1 MLISRLGRGILAKSA
16 ASLAPGSAGGLLG
29 SVRVLRKFAGPPP
42 QLGPNRYAKARTK
55 SAEKVEEKNE
65 VHLNFKAF
73 QLEPTLEEY
82 FAKKEIT
89 TPTPIQTMLIPK
101 LLAEPSKSFYVGA
114 QTGSGKTLAYL
125 LPIFTLLKKE
135 EKSLNMEKGTTLS
148 MRPRV
153 LVICPSKELVHQVFS
168 VAKDISHFC
177 KLRVAKLS
185 GEQDF
190 FREKEKLFEGCD
202 IIVGTLRRIEQH
214 INRRSLFTSQVQT
227 IVVDEADTIL
237 DAGDEEALGYFMR
250 IVVNQTVIDQRGTAA
265 RAVFVTATLG
275 GTLKNFLAA
284 SFGSNNPDFELLMDK
299 STHLNLS
306 NIKHEFI
313 HLTEFD
319 KHTAFSTVVKDVA
332 HSLKKHKKTAI
343 IFCETVKSAQSTE
356 YLVKELGHD
365 CVSLHGDVPARLRV
379 QNYDRFQ
386 NKEVPF
392 LIATDVASRGLDFRH
407 VSHVINFDFPQN
419 ASDYLHR
426 VGRTGRAGDRGTAIS
441 LYRNS
446 NLPLVNKLRES
457 YEQGIPLLLT
467 TSNFNKINKEDL
479 RNKNSKRERVSS
491 AALARIE
498 ASQSSLQRARSV
510 GTQELK
516 PREDKSERIVNFK
529 KPPEPREKKTYKRL
543 RNEIKNMPGRVRQS
557 SQKYVKNLQKRMR
570 NLQKSMVDGVKK
582 KSSK

>member
-1 MLISRLGRGILAKSA
+1 VLARTA
-16 ASLAPGSAGGLLG
+16 ASLTAESAGGLLC
-29 SVRVLRKFAGPPP
+29 SARVLRRFSGPPP
-42 QLGPNRYAKARTK
+42 QLGPNRYARARSKSVEKAEQG
-55 SAEKVEEKNE
+55 SE

-73 QLEPTLEEY
+73 NLDETLNQY
-82 FAKKEIT
+82 FEKKEIM

-101 LLAEPSKSFYVGA
+101 LLTEPGKSFYVGA

-125 LPIFTLLKKE
+125 LPLFTQLKKE
-135 EKSLNMEKGTTLS
+135 EKSLNLEKGATIS

-153 LVICPSKELVHQVFS
+153 LIICPSKELVHQVFS
-168 VAKDISHFC
+168 VGKELSHYC

-190 FREKEKLFEGCD
+190 FREKDKLLEGCD
-202 IIVGTLRRIEQH
+202 VVVGTLRRIEQH
-214 INRRSLFTSQVQT
+214 INRKSLFTSQVQT
-227 IVVDEADTIL
+227 IIVDEADTIL
-237 DAGDEEALGYFMR
+237 DAGDEQALGYFMR
-250 IVVNQTVIDQRGTAA
+250 IVVNKEVIEQRGTAA
-265 RAVFVTATLG
+265 RAIFVTATLG
-275 GTLKNFLAA
+275 GTLKNFLNA
-284 SFGSNNPDFELLMDK
+284 SFGVNNPNFETLMDK
-299 STHLNLS
+299 TTHLNLS

-319 KHTAFSTVVKDVA
+319 KHNTLATVVKEVA

-343 IFCETVKSAQSTE
+343 VFCETVKSAQSTE
-356 YLVKELGHD
+356 YMIKEMGFD
-365 CVSLHGDVPARLRV
+365 CVSLHGDIPARLRV

-392 LIATDVASRGLDFRH
+392 LVATDVASRGLDFRH

-446 NLPLVNKLRES
+446 DISLVNKLKES

-479 RNKNSKRERVSS
+479 QNKNSKKVNVAN

-498 ASQSSLQRARSV
+498 ASQSNKQRARSI
-510 GTQELK
+510 GAPETEQK
-516 PREDKSERIVNFK
+516 EDSPKRINNFK
-529 KPPEPREKKTYKRL
+529 RPPESREKKVYKRL
-543 RNEIKNMPGRVRQS
+543 RNEIKNMPGRVRHS
-557 SQKYVKNLQKRMR
+557 SRKYIKNLQKRMK
-570 NLQKSMVDGVKK
+570 NLQKSMVDGAKK